1 MSLLPTF
8 AMLNK
13 LWSSRLRPRGI
24 LMLAFAAS
32 LLLHLAIT
40 QWDVSFSDSS
50 EDLPPLTATITELP
64 PPPAPA
70 PAARPTPKPKPK
82 RNVRVA
88 SVASAPVVAKAE
100 PAAEQATAAPQDA
113 APEPPPPPP
122 PLDEPIAAATEI
134 QPLLKQLPPRID
146 LAYRAF
152 LGTRG
157 FFIGDA
163 VYRLEHSANQYKIST
178 VGEARG
184 LAALLFRGQ
193 GKATSEGAITASG
206 LQPNT
211 YSIERT
217 NNYRRESASFDWE
230 TGMVIL
236 NDDKALPLELP
247 TFDPLAVIWQFYFA
261 PPGQEDAEFNIAT
274 TRKIYHYIFHHVGN
288 ETVTLPFGDV
298 ETQIWRRQTGDGGLE
313 AQIWLAPSLHYVAV
327 KMRLSNSRA
336 TVEALLDS
344 IHVDETIAQQ

>member
-40 QWDVSFSDSS
+40 QWDVRFSDSA

-88 SVASAPVVAKAE
+88 SVASAPVVAQAE
-100 PAAEQATAAPQDA
+100 PAAEPATAAPQDP

-146 LAYRAF
+146 LAYRGF

-217 NNYRRESASFDWE
+217 NNYRRESATFDWE

-261 PPGQEDAEFNIAT
+261 PPGQEEAEFNIAT

-327 KMRLSNSRA
+327 KVRLSNERA

>member
-1 MSLLPTF
+1 MLTSRTF
-8 AMLNK
+8 AMLDK
-13 LWSSRLRPRGI
+13 VRSSRLRPRGI

-40 QWDVSFSDSS
+40 QWDVRFSDSS

-70 PAARPTPKPKPK
+70 PAPRPTPKPKPK

-88 SVASAPVVAKAE
+88 SVASAPVVAQAE

-113 APEPPPPPP
+113 APEPPP

-146 LAYRAF
+146 LAYRGF

-217 NNYRRESASFDWE
+217 NNYRRESATFDWE

-298 ETQIWRRQTGDGGLE
+298 DTQIWRRQTGDGGLE

-327 KMRLSNSRA
+327 KVRLSNDRA
-336 TVEALLDS
+336 TIEALLDS

>member
-1 MSLLPTF
+1 MTTF
-8 AMLNK
+8 AMLDK
-13 LWSSRLRPRGI
+13 LWPSRLRPCGI
-24 LMLAFAAS
+24 LMLAFVAS

-40 QWDVSFSDSS
+40 QWDIRFSDSA
-50 EDLPPLTATITELP
+50 EELPPLTATITELP
-64 PPPAPA
+64 PPPPPA

-88 SVASAPVVAKAE
+88 SVASAPVVAEAE
-100 PAAEQATAAPQDA
+100 PAVEQALAAPQDA
-113 APEPPPPPP
+113 AAEPPLPTP

-146 LAYRAF
+146 LAYRGF

-211 YSIERT
+211 YRIERT
-217 NNYRRESASFDWE
+217 NNYRRESATFDWE

-236 NDDKALPLELP
+236 NDDKA
-247 TFDPLAVIWQFYFA
+247 
-261 PPGQEDAEFNIAT
+261 
-274 TRKIYHYIFHHVGN
+274 
-288 ETVTLPFGDV
+288 
-298 ETQIWRRQTGDGGLE
+298 
-313 AQIWLAPSLHYVAV
+313 
-327 KMRLSNSRA
+327 
-336 TVEALLDS
+336 
-344 IHVDETIAQQ
+344 

>member
-1 MSLLPTF
+1 
-8 AMLNK
+8 
-13 LWSSRLRPRGI
+13 
-24 LMLAFAAS
+24 MLAFVAS

-40 QWDVSFSDSS
+40 QWDVRFSDSA

-64 PPPAPA
+64 PPPAPT
-70 PAARPTPKPKPK
+70 PAAGPTPKPKPK
-82 RNVRVA
+82 PKRDVRVA
-88 SVASAPVVAKAE
+88 TAASAPIVAQAE
-100 PAAEQATAAPQDA
+100 PAVEQPLAAPQDA
-113 APEPPPPPP
+113 APEPPPPP

-217 NNYRRESASFDWE
+217 HNYRRESATFDWE

-247 TFDPLAVIWQFYFA
+247 TFDPLAVLWQFYFA

-274 TRKIYHYIFHHVGN
+274 TRKIYHYIFHRVGN
-288 ETVTLPFGDV
+288 ETVTLPFGEVDA
-298 ETQIWRRQTGDGGLE
+298 QIWKRQNGDGGLE

-327 KMRLSNSRA
+327 KVRLSNDRA

-344 IHVDETIAQQ
+344 IHVDDTIAQQ

>member
-1 MSLLPTF
+1 MVD
-8 AMLNK
+8 K
-13 LWSSRLRPRGI
+13 LWSSCLRPRGI
-24 LMLAFAAS
+24 LMLAFVAS

-40 QWDVSFSDSS
+40 QWDIRFSDSA
-50 EDLPPLTATITELP
+50 EELPPLTATITELP

-88 SVASAPVVAKAE
+88 SVPSAPVAAQAE
-100 PAAEQATAAPQDA
+100 PAIEQAMVAPQDA
-113 APEPPPPPP
+113 APEPPPPAP

-146 LAYRAF
+146 LAYRGF

-217 NNYRRESASFDWE
+217 NNYRRESATFDWE

-247 TFDPLAVIWQFYFA
+247 TFDPLAVLWQFYFA
-261 PPGQEDAEFNIAT
+261 PPEQEEAEFNIAT
-274 TRKIYHYIFHHVGN
+274 TRKIYHYVFHRVGN
-288 ETVTLPFGDV
+288 ETVTLPFGEIDA
-298 ETQIWRRQTGDGGLE
+298 QIWRRQNDDGGVD